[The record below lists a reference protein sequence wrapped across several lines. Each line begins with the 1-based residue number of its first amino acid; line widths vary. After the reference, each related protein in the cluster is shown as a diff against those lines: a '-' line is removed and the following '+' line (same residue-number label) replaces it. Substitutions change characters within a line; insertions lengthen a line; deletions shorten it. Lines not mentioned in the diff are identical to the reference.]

1 VTENLKQRIKRHE
14 GWSPT
19 LAPDMD
25 GHVIGW
31 GHNTERPISERVG
44 NIILTE
50 DIGDAIKDYF
60 KLPLE
65 LRKKLSQ
72 PRREVLVEMIF
83 QLGLPRFMEFEKML
97 FALNDGD
104 FDRAAIEILDSLAAK
119 QARNRFMEYAKI
131 MRTGRFE

>member
-25 GHVIGW
+25 GYVIGW

-60 KLPLE
+60 KLPLD

-97 FALNDGD
+97 SALNDGD